1 MIKIYCK
8 ESDEP
13 HFARCLSYNMNADIC
28 NNYENDCDQCPYY
41 DCNIQFIHHDL
52 DRIIIE
58 TDEIDLDVKT
68 CLYNTFYNWRGCG
81 VVDLDKEEDCRS
93 CRFWYENIEVINYKE
108 ETK

>member
-13 HFARCLSYNMNADIC
+13 HFARCIC
-28 NNYENDCDQCPYY
+28 YDTSTSTCDAYENDCDECPYY

-68 CLYNTFYNWRGCG
+68 CLYNTFYNFRGCE

-93 CRFWYENIEVINYKE
+93 CRFWYDNIEVINFKE

>member
-13 HFARCLSYNMNADIC
+13 YFTRCISYDTSTST
-28 NNYENDCDQCPYY
+28 CDAYDNKCDECPYY

-58 TDEIDLDVKT
+58 ASIKDLDIKT
-68 CLYNTFYNWRGCG
+68 CLYNTFYNWRSCG
-81 VVDLDKEEDCRS
+81 VINLDKEEDCRD
-93 CRFWYENIEVINYKE
+93 CKFWYENIEVIEIKD
-108 ETK
+108 

>member
-13 HFARCLSYNMNADIC
+13 YFTRCIC
-28 NNYENDCDQCPYY
+28 YDTSTSTCDAYDNKCDECPYY

-58 TDEIDLDVKT
+58 ASIKDLDIKT
-68 CLYNTFYNWRGCG
+68 CLFNTFYNYIGCG
-81 VVDLDKEEDCRS
+81 VVDYLNKNETCSD
-93 CRFWYENIEVINYKE
+93 CRFWYDNIEVIE
-108 ETK
+108 VRD